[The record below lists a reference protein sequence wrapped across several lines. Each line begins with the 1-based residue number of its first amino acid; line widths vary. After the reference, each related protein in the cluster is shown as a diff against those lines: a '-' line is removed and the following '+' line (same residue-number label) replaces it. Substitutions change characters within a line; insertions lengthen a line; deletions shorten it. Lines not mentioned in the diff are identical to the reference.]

1 MKDRDIKW
9 TLLKFDK
16 GDVFFYLITGVI
28 LLYIW
33 KISNISI
40 NLIFPFIILCI
51 IIYFR
56 QDYLHI
62 IDLKID
68 HKLEEIKNTILKENY
83 TYLENNSELLYWLND
98 ILIYKR
104 YNSLNFSTLLD
115 LLNKFYSNNDIYYLH
130 LCIKTFENFEFSLP
144 IQIFKT
150 HYLKKLEL
158 KKILYKNLKNPKYK
172 MVEMQSYIPFNFF
185 NDEFNYLI

>member
-1 MKDRDIKW
+1 MIDRDIKW
-9 TLLKFDK
+9 KLLNFDK
-16 GDVFFYLITGVI
+16 GDILFYLIAGVI

-51 IIYFR
+51 IIYLR

-68 HKLEEIKNTILKENY
+68 HKLIEIKNTILKKKY
-83 TYLENNSELLYWLND
+83 KYLENNSEILYWLND
-98 ILIYKR
+98 IFIYKR
-104 YNSLNFSTLLD
+104 YNSLNFKTLID

-130 LCIKTFENFEFSLP
+130 LCMKTFENFEFSLP
-144 IQIFKT
+144 IQIFKN

-172 MVEMQSYIPFNFF
+172 MIEMQSYIPFNFF